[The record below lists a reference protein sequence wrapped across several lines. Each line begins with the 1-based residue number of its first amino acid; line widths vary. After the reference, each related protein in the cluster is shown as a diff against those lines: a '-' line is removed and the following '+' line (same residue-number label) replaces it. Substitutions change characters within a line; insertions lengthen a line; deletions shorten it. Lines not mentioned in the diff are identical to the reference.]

1 MMDDSVYTKFYIH
14 VVSTLTV
21 VEATLSVIKMKIMV
35 GNVYITSSAMST
47 LTVEVE
53 KLSVNR

>member
-1 MMDDSVYTKFYIH
+1 MDDSVYTKFYIH

-21 VEATLSVIKMKIMV
+21 VEATLSVIKMNIMV